1 MPFGLPPGGRTC
13 PAARRDGVWGVGGV
27 RDLGRAL
34 TYTHHVYAERIV
46 SRIPTS
52 ESPDHR
58 GRHAAHPSSI
68 KTAPT
73 PGRLLAAPEK
83 REPVAIRAELT
94 HFQEGGGRARRA
106 RTLRTTTEP
115 GSGGP
120 SGPSQWNAYS
130 IKEYAGRMSTHL
142 QGSLFDQTDE
152 LRLAPLNAARRTALG
167 AGAWIDLLPGWLSG
181 ADALF
186 ERLVSEVPWRAERR
200 QMYEHMVDVPRLL
213 SYYGA
218 GDPLPHPV
226 LDEAR
231 DALSAHYAEELGE
244 PFTTAG
250 LCYYR
255 DGRDS
260 VAWHGDRIG
269 RGAREDTMVA
279 ILSVG
284 APRDLLLRPRRG
296 GESVRRPLGHGDLIV
311 MGGSCQ
317 RTWEHAVPKTAR
329 AAGPRISVQFR
340 PQGVN

>member
-1 MPFGLPPGGRTC
+1 
-13 PAARRDGVWGVGGV
+13 
-27 RDLGRAL
+27 
-34 TYTHHVYAERIV
+34 
-46 SRIPTS
+46 
-52 ESPDHR
+52 
-58 GRHAAHPSSI
+58 
-68 KTAPT
+68 
-73 PGRLLAAPEK
+73 
-83 REPVAIRAELT
+83 
-94 HFQEGGGRARRA
+94 
-106 RTLRTTTEP
+106 
-115 GSGGP
+115 
-120 SGPSQWNAYS
+120 
-130 IKEYAGRMSTHL
+130 MSTHL

-152 LRLAPLNAARRTALG
+152 LHLSQLNAMRRTVLG
-167 AGAWIDLLPGWLSG
+167 DGAWIDLLPGWLSG

-186 ERLVSEVPWRAERR
+186 ARLVDEVPWRAERR
-200 QMYEHMVDVPRLL
+200 QMYEHVVDVPRLL
-213 SYYGA
+213 AYYRA
-218 GDPLPHPV
+218 GDALPHPI

-231 DALSAHYAEELGE
+231 RTLSAHYAPELGE

-296 GESVRRPLGHGDLIV
+296 GETVRRPLGHGDLIV

-317 RTWEHAVPKTAR
+317 RTWEHAIPKTAR

-340 PQGVN
+340 PNGVN